1 MRWLLRIIPV
11 LAAIQA
17 FTALSAFGFH
27 LDPLPNPEPLFVIC
41 ENQQYALCAEASC
54 FVYNGVAYCKCDIL
68 KGDSIS
74 LQLSFSSPI
83 GERNVCDVNRQGRVN
98 GYLVSTFS
106 LPENAK
112 KGGSGAVYTC
122 PGSANAGSG
131 VSAPVA
137 YGQCDGGICF
147 KSTRRQRFPGF
158 AGRLRKDEIIC
169 SCPISTTAT
178 PDSSNSFGYQIFG
191 PYHPEAPI
199 GSRCDPSACSA
210 CSVPNPTA
218 NGTSIPVGAP
228 TGGGKFLTLKLD
240 GPPVPDI
247 NECLCSCQPS
257 GKSGAISC
265 TVGEDRTP

>member
-98 GYLVSTFS
+98 GYVVSTFS

-137 YGQCDGGICF
+137 YVMVASASRARGARGSQVSQAGSGKM
-147 KSTRRQRFPGF
+147 KSFAPARSQLLRRQTARIVSDIRYL
-158 AGRLRKDEIIC
+158 GRTIRR
-169 SCPISTTAT
+169 
-178 PDSSNSFGYQIFG
+178 
-191 PYHPEAPI
+191 HP
-199 GSRCDPSACSA
+199 
-210 CSVPNPTA
+210 
-218 NGTSIPVGAP
+218 
-228 TGGGKFLTLKLD
+228 
-240 GPPVPDI
+240 
-247 NECLCSCQPS
+247 
-257 GKSGAISC
+257 
-265 TVGEDRTP
+265 